1 MKFLCITE
9 FVHSDTN
16 KMYTAGTVCT
26 LKEDEANRLIALNNN
41 KPLGALSFFTPI
53 DEDAM
58 TFIKAKKGDETQP
71 VVEGTTT
78 TQEPPSKAEL
88 IAEAK
93 NLGIK
98 GADKM
103 NVDELKQTIAA
114 ARAGGVTTTPQV

>member
-1 MKFLCITE
+1 
-9 FVHSDTN
+9 
-16 KMYTAGTVCT
+16 MYTAGTVCT